1 MNKDKINNY
10 GATFKDS
17 PVFYI
22 LSRAVVLFFV
32 IIIIFPLLYTL
43 SLSVRSPET
52 VYSAKYF
59 LIPDEFSFENYID
72 AFGYAEQRLKVT
84 FPRMFLNSIIV
95 VTASVSL
102 IISLSIFAAFSFS
115 HLKFPMKESLYNV
128 MIASV
133 AMPAQVLLIP
143 MFYILIYFGIINT
156 YLAVI
161 LAYAGFLIPIGI
173 LILRMFFEQIPY
185 ELTEAGITDGA
196 TDLQLLTRIL
206 LPLAK
211 PALATCIIL
220 LFLDTWNEFV
230 YAMVFMQDSSIH
242 TIPVA
247 LAKIGTSRYHINIG
261 TYSAAVMITIIPVLI
276 IFAVFQRWFIAGITM
291 GSLKHL

>member
-1 MNKDKINNY
+1 MDKSKKNNY
-10 GATFKDS
+10 GATFKRS

-22 LSRAVVLFFV
+22 ISRLIVLFFV

-52 VYSAKYF
+52 IYSAKFF
-59 LIPDEFSFENYID
+59 LIPEEFSLQNYYD
-72 AFGYAEQRLKVT
+72 AFFYAEERLKVS

-95 VTASVSL
+95 TTASVTL
-102 IISLSIFAAFSFS
+102 IITLSIFAAFSFS
-115 HLKFPMKESLYNV
+115 HLKFPMKESIYNV

-143 MFYILIYFGIINT
+143 LFYLLIYFGIINT
-156 YLAVI
+156 YFAVI

-196 TDLQLLTRIL
+196 SEFQLLTRIL

-211 PALATCIIL
+211 PAIATCVIL
-220 LFLDTWNEFV
+220 LFLDTWNEFI

-247 LAKIGTSRYHINIG
+247 LAKIGSSRYHINIG
-261 TYSAAVMITIIPVLI
+261 TYSAAVMITVIPVLI
-276 IFAVFQRWFIAGITM
+276 IFAVFQRWFIAGMTM
-291 GSLKHL
+291 GALKH

>member
-1 MNKDKINNY
+1 MNSEKIVNY
-10 GATFKDS
+10 GATFQRS
-17 PVFYI
+17 PIFFIV
-22 LSRAVVLFFV
+22 SRLVVLFFI

-52 VYSAKYF
+52 IYSAKFF
-59 LIPDEFSFENYID
+59 LIPEELSIQNYYD
-72 AFGYAEQRLKVT
+72 AFFYAEERLKVS

-95 VTASVSL
+95 TFASVSL

-143 MFYILIYFGIINT
+143 LFYILIYFGIINT
-156 YLAVI
+156 YFAVI

-173 LILRMFFEQIPY
+173 LILRMFFEQIPK

-196 TDLQLLTRIL
+196 TDFQLLINIL

-211 PALATCIIL
+211 PAIATCIIL

-230 YAMVFMQDSSIH
+230 YAMVFMQDTSIH

-291 GSLKHL
+291 GALKH

>member
-1 MNKDKINNY
+1 MTDSTKNNY
-10 GATFKDS
+10 GATFKRS
-17 PVFYI
+17 PIFFI
-22 LSRAVVLFFV
+22 LTRVVILFFL

-59 LIPDEFSFENYID
+59 LIPYEFSLQNYYD
-72 AFGYAEQRLKVT
+72 AFFYAEERLKVS

-95 VTASVSL
+95 TTSSVVL

-115 HLKFPMKESLYNV
+115 HLRFPMKESLYNV

-143 MFYILIYFGIINT
+143 LFYLLIYFGIINT
-156 YLAVI
+156 YTAVI

-173 LILRMFFEQIPY
+173 LILRMFFEQIPK
-185 ELTEAGITDGA
+185 ELTEAGIVDGA
-196 TDLQLLTRIL
+196 SDFQLLLRIL

-211 PALATCIIL
+211 QAIATCIIL
-220 LFLDTWNEFV
+220 LFLDTWNEFI
-230 YAMVFMQDSSIH
+230 YAMIFMQDPTIH
-242 TIPVA
+242 TVPVG

-261 TYSAAVMITIIPVLI
+261 TYSASVMITIIPVML
-276 IFAVFQRWFIAGITM
+276 IFAFFQRWFIAGMTM
-291 GSLKHL
+291 GALKH

>member
-1 MNKDKINNY
+1 MNSEKIVNY
-10 GATFKDS
+10 GATFQRS
-17 PVFYI
+17 PIFFIV
-22 LSRAVVLFFV
+22 SRLVVLFFI

-52 VYSAKYF
+52 IYSAKFF
-59 LIPDEFSFENYID
+59 LIPEEFSIQNYYD
-72 AFGYAEQRLKVT
+72 AFFYAEERLKVS

-95 VTASVSL
+95 TFASVSL

-143 MFYILIYFGIINT
+143 LFYILIYFGIINT
-156 YLAVI
+156 YFAVI

-173 LILRMFFEQIPY
+173 LILRMFFEQIPK

-196 TDLQLLTRIL
+196 TDFQLLINIL

-211 PALATCIIL
+211 PAIATCIIL

-230 YAMVFMQDSSIH
+230 YAMVFMQDTSIH

-291 GSLKHL
+291 GALKH

>member
-291 GSLKHL
+291 GALKH

>member
-1 MNKDKINNY
+1 MNSEKIVNY
-10 GATFKDS
+10 GATFQR
-17 PVFYI
+17 
-22 LSRAVVLFFV
+22 SRIFFIVSRLVVLFF
-32 IIIIFPLLYTL
+32 ILIIIFPLLYTL

-52 VYSAKYF
+52 IYSAKFF
-59 LIPDEFSFENYID
+59 LIPEEFSIQNYYD
-72 AFGYAEQRLKVT
+72 AFFYAEERLKVS

-95 VTASVSL
+95 TFASVSL

-143 MFYILIYFGIINT
+143 LFYILIYFGIINT
-156 YLAVI
+156 YFAVI

-173 LILRMFFEQIPY
+173 LILRMFFEQIPK

-196 TDLQLLTRIL
+196 TDFQLLINIL

-211 PALATCIIL
+211 PAIATCIIL

-230 YAMVFMQDSSIH
+230 YAMVFMQDTSIH

-291 GSLKHL
+291 GALKH